1 MRRAMEMGSGL
12 MSRQERLK
20 SALRDNLKRRKEQA
34 RGRAQTTEDGA
45 GHAEEPKPPADKP
58 QTGDRS

>member
-1 MRRAMEMGSGL
+1 MRRAMEMGFGT

-34 RGRAQTTEDGA
+34 RGRAQTTDGA
-45 GHAEEPKPPADKP
+45 ERPDAPKSPAQKDD
-58 QTGDRS
+58 GEGA